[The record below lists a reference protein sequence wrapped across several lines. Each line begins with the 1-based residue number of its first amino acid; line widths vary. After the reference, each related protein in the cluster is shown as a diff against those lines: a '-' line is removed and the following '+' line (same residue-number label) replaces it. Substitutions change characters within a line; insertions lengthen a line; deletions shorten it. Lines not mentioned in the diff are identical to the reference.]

1 MKKNIVKF
9 IIIFSLIFN
18 FSTPKV
24 FSQNLDSLGRLIN
37 ILGQTSNKL
46 GGEKLEKLLLENH
59 IIIYDYYGPL
69 RNEIELNFNAD
80 KTYKLNGIFPHGG
93 RAIHP
98 SSGTWELVGLGNS
111 YVRFND
117 NQNISYSNNKARF
130 QFLFGEDGNIYE
142 GSEKIYSFRLEN
154 KKERINRQ
162 AQVAEEK
169 RIAEELRLKRIEE
182 EKRQL
187 VIKREQ
193 ERIKQ
198 EEEKKRSQAEY
209 ELALKKDKEKR
220 EEEERKELYAN
231 IVKYSLLGLFLLIIS
246 FLTYKYKSKINNFY
260 LKFINLIQELKNNI
274 AKENKLTPNYK
285 KIKNS
290 SNNNSNFFRSILNKK
305 GTPEEKYFYL
315 LPALLSIFYIIN
327 MQILH
332 PIFRNVFLF
341 HYLKLGSAFIFIFNS
356 IFIIFKNYSTS
367 KKFNITSF
375 LLFLIISFWSYGLL
389 VGWERGSIKFWTIL
403 IFQTHLFL
411 NLYLDKQFNIL
422 NVDKQF
428 NNLNIGA
435 VSSLFNFNFS
445 KNKFIIVGLILFGG
459 FIFYGINFKDNYHYN
474 KNNSNFNT
482 EGNLRNEAANA
493 VNTAAAC
500 YRSLPSHAQSGA
512 VDSMLEARKYFNDA
526 VAYSNMDERYRSM
539 SRPFFNNAISYSN
552 VVMQI
557 GKAYGS
563 RSCG

>member
-1 MKKNIVKF
+1 
-9 IIIFSLIFN
+9 
-18 FSTPKV
+18 
-24 FSQNLDSLGRLIN
+24 
-37 ILGQTSNKL
+37 
-46 GGEKLEKLLLENH
+46 
-59 IIIYDYYGPL
+59 
-69 RNEIELNFNAD
+69 
-80 KTYKLNGIFPHGG
+80 
-93 RAIHP
+93 
-98 SSGTWELVGLGNS
+98 
-111 YVRFND
+111 
-117 NQNISYSNNKARF
+117 
-130 QFLFGEDGNIYE
+130 
-142 GSEKIYSFRLEN
+142 
-154 KKERINRQ
+154 
-162 AQVAEEK
+162 
-169 RIAEELRLKRIEE
+169 
-182 EKRQL
+182 
-187 VIKREQ
+187 
-193 ERIKQ
+193 
-198 EEEKKRSQAEY
+198 
-209 ELALKKDKEKR
+209 
-220 EEEERKELYAN
+220 
-231 IVKYSLLGLFLLIIS
+231 
-246 FLTYKYKSKINNFY
+246 
-260 LKFINLIQELKNNI
+260 
-274 AKENKLTPNYK
+274 
-285 KIKNS
+285 
-290 SNNNSNFFRSILNKK
+290 
-305 GTPEEKYFYL
+305 
-315 LPALLSIFYIIN
+315 

-403 IFQTHLFL
+403 IFQTYLFL

-539 SRPFFNNAISYSN
+539 SRNFFNNAISYSN

>member
-1 MKKNIVKF
+1 MKKNIIKF
-9 IIIFSLIFN
+9 IIIFSLIFGISN
-18 FSTPKV
+18 SKI
-24 FSQNLDSLGRLIN
+24 SAQNLDGLGKLIK
-37 ILGQTSNKL
+37 ILEQAPDKIS
-46 GGEKLEKLLLENH
+46 GEKLEKLLIENH
-59 IIIYDYYGPL
+59 ILVYETVRYEKQSSYQYHA
-69 RNEIELNFNAD
+69 EWSFNKD
-80 KTYKLNGIFPHGG
+80 KTYTVIDKNNYRYNNSSIKHPAKG
-93 RAIHP
+93 R
-98 SSGTWELVGLGNS
+98 WELAGLGS
-111 YVRFND
+111 SIVRLD
-117 NQNISYSNNKARF
+117 DASNGRF
-130 QFLFGEDGNIYE
+130 QISFSENGNIYG
-142 GSEKIYSFRLEN
+142 GSEKYYSYSLEN
-154 KKERINRQ
+154 IQEKIIREARL
-162 AQVAEEK
+162 VEEK
-169 RIAEELRLKRIEE
+169 RIAEELRLKKIDE

-187 VIKREQ
+187 AIKREQ

-209 ELALKKDKEKR
+209 ELALKKDRERR
-220 EEEERKELYAN
+220 EEEEREELYAS

-315 LPALLSIFYIIN
+315 LPALLSFNYTMHIF
-327 MQILH
+327 L
-332 PIFRNVFLF
+332 PISRNVLF
-341 HYLKLGSAFIFIFNS
+341 GQYIELGSAFIFIFNS

-367 KKFNITSF
+367 KKLNLTSF
-375 LLFLIISFWSYGLL
+375 LLFIIISFWGYGLL
-389 VGWERGSIKFWTIL
+389 IGWGRGSIKFWAIL
-403 IFQTHLFL
+403 IFQTYLFL

-422 NVDKQF
+422 NVDKKF